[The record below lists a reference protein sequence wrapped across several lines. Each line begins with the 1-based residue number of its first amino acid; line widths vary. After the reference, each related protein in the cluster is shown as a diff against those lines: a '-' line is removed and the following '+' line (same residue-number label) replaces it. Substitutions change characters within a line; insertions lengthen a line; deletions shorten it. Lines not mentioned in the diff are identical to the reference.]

1 VIVAVANLKGGTGK
15 TTTTFH
21 VARYFAGQ
29 GRTTLAVD
37 LDDQSNLTSLLIH
50 DLAKENN
57 IVQLFSSKSDPPAPV
72 PVGLNLDLI
81 GADDTLSE
89 YESGPEYERSFR
101 LRELLSTLNYDVVVC
116 DTPTHM
122 GLSVTNAL
130 IAADCALIPVRPDRF
145 NKDAMTRLFSRIVFV
160 REHGNPRLRI
170 AGMVLNAVQQQT
182 TYAKAFAPMLRD
194 TYDAAV
200 FETVIPSSIRVTQA
214 LEESKPVWELA
225 PTEKVSVA
233 WKSFLGE
240 LERTLWDT

>member
-21 VARYFAGQ
+21 IARYFASQ

-37 LDDQSNLTSLLIH
+37 LDDQSNLTSLLTSELPREH
-50 DLAKENN
+50 N
-57 IVQLFSSKSDPPAPV
+57 IAQIFTSKSDPPTPMQ
-72 PVGLNLDLI
+72 VGLNLDLI

-101 LRELLSTLNYDVVVC
+101 LRELLSVLSYDVVVC
-116 DTPTHM
+116 DTPTHL

-130 IAADCALIPVRPDRF
+130 IAADCVLIPVRPDRF
-145 NKDAMTRLFSRIVFV
+145 NRDAMARLFSRIVFV
-160 REHGNPRLRI
+160 REHGNASLKI
-170 AGMVLNAVQQQT
+170 AGMILNAVQERT
-182 TYAKAFAPMLRD
+182 SYAKAFAPMLRE

-200 FETVIPSSIRVTQA
+200 FNTVIPSSIRVTQA
-214 LEESKPVWELA
+214 LDIPQPVWEFA
-225 PTEKVSVA
+225 PNEKVSVA

-240 LERTLWDT
+240 LERTLWGT

>member
-21 VARYFAGQ
+21 IARYFASQ

-37 LDDQSNLTSLLIH
+37 LDDQGSLTSLLTH
-50 DLAKENN
+50 DLPRENN
-57 IVQLFSSKSDPPAPV
+57 IAQIFTSKSDPPV
-72 PVGLNLDLI
+72 SMQISLNLDLI

-101 LRELLSTLNYDVVVC
+101 LRELLSTLTYGVTIC
-116 DTPTHM
+116 DTPTHL

-130 IAADCALIPVRPDRF
+130 IAADCVLIPVRPDRF
-145 NKDAMTRLFSRIVFV
+145 NRDAMARLFSRIVFV
-160 REHGNPRLRI
+160 REHGNPSLKI
-170 AGMVLNAVQQQT
+170 AGMILNAVQERT
-182 TYAKAFAPMLRD
+182 SYAKAFAAMLRD
-194 TYDAAV
+194 TYEAAV
-200 FETVIPSSIRVTQA
+200 FETIIPSSIRVTQA
-214 LEESKPVWELA
+214 LEESEPVWEFS
-225 PTEKVSVA
+225 PKEKVSVA